1 MAYKSKTKPTLEGLE
16 TKRKA
21 DAYALACLI
30 YDIWQEKK
38 LKEHKAKEA
47 GNDQRK

>member
-1 MAYKSKTKPTLEGLE
+1 MAYKSKTKPTLEELE
-16 TKRKA
+16 AKRKA

-38 LKEHKAKEA
+38 LKERQAKEA
-47 GNDQRK
+47 NHDQCK

>member
-1 MAYKSKTKPTLEGLE
+1 MAYKSKTKPTLEELE
-16 TKRKA
+16 AKRKA
-21 DAYALACLI
+21 DAHALACLI

-38 LKEHKAKEA
+38 LKERIAKEV

>member
-1 MAYKSKTKPTLEGLE
+1 MAYKSKTKPTLEELE
-16 TKRKA
+16 AKRKA

-38 LKEHKAKEA
+38 LKERKAKEVD
-47 GNDQRK
+47 NDQRK

>member
-1 MAYKSKTKPTLEGLE
+1 MAYKSKTKPTLEELAA
-16 TKRKA
+16 KRKA

-38 LKEHKAKEA
+38 FKERHAKEA
-47 GNDQRK
+47 DNDQRK

>member
-1 MAYKSKTKPTLEGLE
+1 MAYKSKTKPTLEELE
-16 TKRKA
+16 AKRKA

-38 LKEHKAKEA
+38 LKEHKTKEVDD
-47 GNDQRK
+47 DQSK

>member
-1 MAYKSKTKPTLEGLE
+1 MAYKSKTKTNLELE
-16 TKRKA
+16 EKRKA

-38 LKEHKAKEA
+38 LKERKAKEVQ
-47 GNDQRK
+47 NDQRK